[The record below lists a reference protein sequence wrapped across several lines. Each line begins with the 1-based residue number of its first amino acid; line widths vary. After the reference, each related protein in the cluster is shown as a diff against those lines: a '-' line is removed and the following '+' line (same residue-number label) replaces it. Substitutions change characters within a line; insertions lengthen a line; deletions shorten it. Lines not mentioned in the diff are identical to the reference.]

1 MSEAEVRQPG
11 GDATTH
17 PVPATGETQPQ
28 PDSRVAELEARI
40 ADLERQL
47 ASEREAATDYLHRWQ
62 RAAADF
68 SNFKRRVRQEQ
79 EQLRDR
85 AAAEALTPVLH
96 ALDSF
101 ERAFATLPASLR
113 TYSWVDGI
121 ALIDLQLRRML
132 DIHGIMPVEAE
143 PGGTFDPTRHQAVG
157 EVESSAHPVGTI
169 AEVLQRGYE
178 MRGILLRPALVQ
190 LARTPSA
197 ATKEAPATVAEAP
210 EASGEREASAAE
222 PSG

>member
-1 MSEAEVRQPG
+1 MRQPG
-11 GDATTH
+11 EDATTH
-17 PVPATGETQPQ
+17 PVPTSSETQPRSESQ
-28 PDSRVAELEARI
+28 VAELEARI

-47 ASEREAATDYLHRWQ
+47 ASEREAATDYMHRWQ
-62 RAAADF
+62 RTAADF
-68 SNFKRRVRQEQ
+68 SNFKRRVQQEQ
-79 EQLRDR
+79 EQLRGL

-121 ALIDLQLRRML
+121 ALIDLQLRRVL
-132 DIHGIMPVEAE
+132 DIHGITPVEAE
-143 PGGTFDPTRHQAVG
+143 PGGTFDPARHQAVG
-157 EVESSAHPVGTI
+157 EVESSAHPAGAI

-178 MRGILLRPALVQ
+178 MHGILLRPALVQ
-190 LARTPSA
+190 LARTPSP
-197 ATKEAPATVAEAP
+197 ATEEAPATAAEAP
-210 EASGEREASAAE
+210 EASGERDASAAE